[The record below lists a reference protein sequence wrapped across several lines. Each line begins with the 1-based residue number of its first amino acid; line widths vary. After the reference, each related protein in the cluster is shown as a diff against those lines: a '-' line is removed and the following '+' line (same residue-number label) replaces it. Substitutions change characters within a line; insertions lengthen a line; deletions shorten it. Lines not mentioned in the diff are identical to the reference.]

1 MIAFTDFSSRMQR
14 KEEAAPVAKPED
26 KAPEISDFYVEVVSS
41 QKGSEVQK
49 RTPAFPKK
57 G

>member
-1 MIAFTDFSSRMQR
+1 MTPA
-14 KEEAAPVAKPED
+14 AKPGE

-49 RTPAFPKK
+49 RTPALPKK
-57 G
+57 E